1 MKRFVKSLLFV
12 VIILLFIIGFNVLS
26 IKSLASNNID
36 LSYYYEG
43 TNELYD
49 MSNENNPSLLLD
61 DNGEPYKVDRYKD
74 DLIGKN
80 IIGNSYNL
88 EFNVISDDPIINII
102 PKEYFLNNGDHY
114 SYGNGYAYYIRTQTV
129 EATVNG
135 LTSLNVYSCFK
146 SMVLIIDYSSN
157 LEEYNNISRF
167 SIYEN
172 NKIDNYIRII
182 QYDYYTINNTIVR
195 GGYILPYDLGGY
207 DFSINSNLNNV
218 VIPAPYFNGSGYSFE
233 ETKHYNIRN
242 IICNEQLENLNDSNS
257 TNGLFFNAQ
266 DIDYTGY
273 KLKYT
278 SKDFD
283 PTNLVSFALDILGN
297 SVKRILSDY
306 SGFASLAIDGFSLAY
321 NIYKCMRNNVSYEFV
336 SDINNL
342 DVNSTTK
349 AAQIAYYGYL
359 VKDSLL
365 SLYNLILRNSSDYVD
380 FMYQFSYSDLD
391 ERISTRFNTEFIY
404 DIYLGETKL
413 LEGFYNEMTYDIYDS
428 NICNISLDSK
438 ISNEYNNSNAYQA
451 YMFEPYYSEDYYV
464 NVTNSQ
470 SVIVKDS
477 NNEEVIKKNNG
488 AYYLEKYQEYYI
500 IVSND
505 SSNAKIYDII
515 IKTKSFE
522 NNILNVDI
530 LGNGEIKIIYHSYYN
545 GVFAID
551 TDNDNII
558 LDDEL
563 YIFEY
568 GKKYSI
574 IIKNSSSDVQNVTL
588 KLYVPSIDTSDGN
601 NYHRYILEE
610 NGIYKFDKYVYI
622 YRTVYLENK
631 KSGYEVELLSEDIL
645 YYKGIDIDS
654 EYIRPLYLV
663 NVNGEDVTSNSGI
676 EIEIGNTIDLKVYKY
691 IDNNYVE
698 YNFYNAVYN
707 HVVTFGLV
715 EIMISDYLTGAFI
728 KRIYVLGS
736 LASEKVEMSYSLDQ
750 NGIIESTLNLLY
762 LDNLLS
768 GVTKRVLKIYNIEVI
783 EKDSKPVI
791 EEEFVEDKNVQ
802 FNIDSMLIDGSYNF
816 FKTYYIL
823 EFEYIVADIT
833 LTGEYILESIP
844 ESSLY
849 DFIMSKEVSEQYIE
863 NISKNANNSVNIN
876 VILEHSKYIVS
887 AMINKNLYFEVYK
900 PHQLVALIKEYTTY
914 MEMSFDDEINYDA
927 YIYGNAFY
935 CNIRLM
941 SDLDFT
947 ELTIDLS
954 KINVIDFFGNV
965 SNLSNGMYL
974 YGIIAGNG
982 KVIRNLNV
990 CDNLGNHVFI
1000 ANYGVICDITFDKLQ
1015 GSLFKTYGPGEKI
1028 NVNGA

>member
-61 DNGEPYKVDRYKD
+61 DNGEPYKVDRYED
-74 DLIGKN
+74 DLIGTNISGMKN
-80 IIGNSYNL
+80 KC
-88 EFNVISDDPIINII
+88 EFYVNGDDPIINII
-102 PKEYFLNNGDHY
+102 PRDYFTAVGTHY
-114 SYGNGYAYYIRTQTV
+114 SYGQGYAYYINTTNEYYSNLTNRNYYKSKVLIVEYNSNIETATNLDNFNLDRMINNGFCPYQNEYYCISEGDGLIPSIYNAYDFEIKCNQENVIIPKPYSLYNGMEYEQT
-129 EATVNG
+129 
-135 LTSLNVYSCFK
+135 SCFVIK
-146 SMVLIIDYSSN
+146 NVSC
-157 LEEYNNISRF
+157 LE
-167 SIYEN
+167 
-172 NKIDNYIRII
+172 KIE
-182 QYDYYTINNTIVR
+182 
-195 GGYILPYDLGGY
+195 
-207 DFSINSNLNNV
+207 NLNND
-218 VIPAPYFNGSGYSFE
+218 
-233 ETKHYNIRN
+233 NI
-242 IICNEQLENLNDSNS
+242 ND
-257 TNGLFFNAQ
+257 GIFFNYSNVEYSSWVIENKISDFDFTNITGNIF
-266 DIDYTGY
+266 DIILNLIPFSDEIQTLISCGTMIYDMY
-273 KLKYT
+273 SIAKYGISMLDDEVVLINVENSGKEEIFPT
-278 SKDFD
+278 SKENQIIKFGHVVKESIS
-283 PTNLVSFALDILGN
+283 TLCN
-297 SVKRILSDY
+297 SKL
-306 SGFASLAIDGFSLAY
+306 
-321 NIYKCMRNNVSYEFV
+321 
-336 SDINNL
+336 INNCDIKFQFQL
-342 DVNSTTK
+342 SGESISSRLT
-349 AAQIAYYGYL
+349 AQF
-359 VKDSLL
+359 K
-365 SLYNLILRNSSDYVD
+365 
-380 FMYQFSYSDLD
+380 
-391 ERISTRFNTEFIY
+391 Y
-404 DIYLGETKL
+404 DIYLDNNL
-413 LEGFYNEMTYDIYDS
+413 VLSDFYNEMTYDIYNGDVKD
-428 NICNISLDSK
+428 ISLDSK
-438 ISNEYNNSNAYQA
+438 ISNEYNNSNAYQT
-451 YMFEPYYSEDYYV
+451 YMFKPYYSEDYYV

-500 IVSND
+500 IVSNET
-505 SSNAKIYDII
+505 STAKIYDIV
-515 IKTKSFE
+515 IKTQTFY

-588 KLYVPSIDTSDGN
+588 KLYVPSTDTSDGN

-610 NGIYKFDKYVYI
+610 HARYQFDKNIYVY
-622 YRTVYLENK
+622 RTSYFDRI
-631 KSGYEVELLSEDIL
+631 KSGNYVELLTNKQV
-645 YYKGIDIDS
+645 YYKGTNIS
-654 EYIRPLYLV
+654 VSYMKPLYLV
-663 NVNGEDVTSNSGI
+663 KVNGEDIANKYRI
-676 EIEIGNTIDLKVYKY
+676 DLEIGSVINLQVYKY

-698 YNFYNAVYN
+698 YTNYKAEYDSIVEFGLKEIEISIDFENIILKTIAIMGVISSDKVIMNYSLGQSGNIVSNLKITYPNNYLSGIKNRLIRVYN
-707 HVVTFGLV
+707 LETIDKDSEPIVCKN
-715 EIMISDYLTGAFI
+715 ISD
-728 KRIYVLGS
+728 
-736 LASEKVEMSYSLDQ
+736 DQ
-750 NGIIESTLNLLY
+750 V
-762 LDNLLS
+762 D
-768 GVTKRVLKIYNIEVI
+768 
-783 EKDSKPVI
+783 
-791 EEEFVEDKNVQ
+791 FNV
-802 FNIDSMLIDGSYNF
+802 DDCLIDGSYKY
-816 FKTYYIL
+816 FKSYFIL
-823 EFEYIVADIT
+823 TFEYEIYGIYFK
-833 LTGEYILESIP
+833 GEYILESIP

-914 MEMSFDDEINYDA
+914 MEMSYDDGINYDA

-935 CNIRLM
+935 CNVKIM

-1015 GSLFKTYGPGEKI
+1015 GSLFKTYGPGETI
-1028 NVNGA
+1028 NVNWE